1 MRWNMDQSPPSDV
14 PDEPLSGPDELPE
27 EPEVESYRRGR
38 KAASGVAA
46 GAALVAGAAFAFA
59 RYHPARIAI
68 EGVSMAPTLLPGDW
82 CLVVAPERF
91 RRDDVVVVEH
101 PQRPGYEIVKRV
113 VGVPGSVVAGREL
126 DEDEY
131 WVEGDFAH
139 RSTDSRDFGPVT
151 PDQLKA
157 KVVLVYWPLERRRL
171 VR

>member
-1 MRWNMDQSPPSDV
+1 MDQPPPSDV
-14 PDEPLSGPDELPE
+14 PDEPPPDE
-27 EPEVESYRRGR
+27 EPEGPAVESYRRGR
-38 KAASGVAA
+38 KAASGAVA

-82 CLVVAPERF
+82 ALVVTPERF
-91 RRDDVVVVEH
+91 HRDDVVVVEH
-101 PQRPGYEIVKRV
+101 PQRAGYEIVKRL
-113 VGVPGSVVAGREL
+113 VGVPGSVVGGREL
-126 DEDEY
+126 GEDEY

-139 RSTDSRDFGPVT
+139 RSTDSRDFGPVRR
-151 PDQLKA
+151 DQLKA